1 MVMVLPAYWAGFFD
15 KDIKQCGFNIMMI
28 IRRPVS
34 LKKVKQKK
42 FALMMIVLFYKVYSF
57 YKKAYTESVQ
67 SGEITSEEFI
77 KVSVWP
83 FTVFIIFLIVEFT
96 GLYLWFYMPFN
107 L

>member
-1 MVMVLPAYWAGFFD
+1 MSKLTDILPNLEKSSHFSSYDLKITIAIGFS
-15 KDIKQCGFNIMMI
+15 
-28 IRRPVS
+28 V
-34 LKKVKQKK
+34 
-42 FALMMIVLFYKVYSF
+42 MMIVLFYKVYSF
-57 YKKAYTESVQ
+57 YKKAHTESVQ

-83 FTVFIIFLIVEFT
+83 FTIFIIFLIIELT